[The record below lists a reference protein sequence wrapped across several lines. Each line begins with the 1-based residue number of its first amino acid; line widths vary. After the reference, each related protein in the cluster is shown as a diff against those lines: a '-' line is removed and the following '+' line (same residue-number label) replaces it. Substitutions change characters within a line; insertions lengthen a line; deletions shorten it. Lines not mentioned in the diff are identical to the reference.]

1 MPNIS
6 KHLIALLLT
15 LCAVGNAYAQKRT
28 VEEVKK
34 SISDLSADLKA
45 YKSAQ
50 TETGAGAPNH
60 KRCTRN
66 LVGGGKSGIWYL
78 RQK

>member
-6 KHLIALLLT
+6 KHLIALLLA

-50 TETGAGAPNH
+50 SKLKPLHPKLSGWRQ
-60 KRCTRN
+60 KWN
-66 LVGGGKSGIWYL
+66 LVSTTKIESTN
-78 RQK
+78 R

>member
-6 KHLIALLLT
+6 KHLIALLLA

-34 SISDLSADLKA
+34 SISDLSAD
-45 YKSAQ
+45 
-50 TETGAGAPNH
+50 
-60 KRCTRN
+60 
-66 LVGGGKSGIWYL
+66 
-78 RQK
+78 